1 MEIKLY
7 APVKGEKF
15 FEAVLLEYDPKAGN
29 VTVEKGKEVCKLNLS
44 QIVKMSEAIE
54 FGE

>member
-7 APVKGEKF
+7 APLKGEKL
-15 FEAVLLEYDPKAGN
+15 FEAVLKEYNPQAGN
-29 VTVEKGKEVCKLNLS
+29 VTLERGGETFKLNLS

-54 FGE
+54 FD